1 MLAFGDE
8 EGSRFPVTLTSS
20 SACAGVFDNE
30 ELASADANGVTV
42 AEALRAYGKD
52 PKDIAA
58 AAYRSDE
65 AAGYIEVHIE
75 QGPVLESKGEP
86 LGIVTGIVGQ
96 VRLRVTVTGEAGHAG
111 TVPMNLRH
119 DAYAGAAEMALA
131 LEKIARE
138 HPEDGM
144 VGTVGRIEAVP
155 GAVNIIPGRVLFT
168 VDLRSLTDAL
178 RVEATERF
186 AAEAAR
192 IAKARGLTV
201 SIETFHEIAT
211 AHCAPA
217 LQDALAASVTEL
229 GHTPIRLPSG
239 AGHDAQVM
247 ARLCPVGDAVRALP
261 RRHQSQSGGVR
272 QRCRHGSRHCGTH
285 QIHRTVQTMSD
296 FIERNFS
303 REVELLKALVRVPSD
318 NPPGDCARHGEAAAK
333 LFEGL
338 GFKVERHPVPA
349 EFVKKHGMV
358 SVTNLVI
365 RERFGSGKGADD
377 RAQRPWRCGSAGTRL
392 EPRSLRR
399 GGTRR
404 RDLRPRRRGVEVG
417 FRELWLRAAGAE
429 GQSGRARRHGGT
441 ASDL

>member
-1 MLAFGDE
+1 MIAPDPAALGARAEAMITDLAAISAEPGRLVRLFLTPEHRRAADLVAGWMRAAGLTVSEDALGTVRGRVGDAKRRLLIGSHIDTVVDAGKYDGPLGVIAGILAAEQFARAKVELPFGIDVLAFGDE

-20 SACAGVFDNE
+20 SACAGVFDRE

-42 AEALRAYGKD
+42 GEALKAYGKD

-58 AAYRSDE
+58 AAYRNDE
-65 AAGYIEVHIE
+65 AAGYVEVHIE
-75 QGPVLESKGEP
+75 QGPVLESRSEP

-111 TVPMNLRH
+111 TVPMKLRH

-131 LEKIARE
+131 LEKIAKE

-168 VDLRSLTDAL
+168 VDLRALTDAL
-178 RVEATERF
+178 RVGATERF
-186 AAEAAR
+186 ATEAAR

-201 SIETFHEIAT
+201 SIETFHQIAT

-247 ARLCPVGDAVRALP
+247 ARLCPAAMLFV
-261 RRHQSQSGGVR
+261 
-272 QRCRHGSRHCGTH
+272 RCRRGISHNPAEFASVADMGLAIAALTK
-285 QIHRTVQTMSD
+285 
-296 FIERNFS
+296 FIERF
-303 REVELLKALVRVPSD
+303 
-318 NPPGDCARHGEAAAK
+318 
-333 LFEGL
+333 
-338 GFKVERHPVPA
+338 
-349 EFVKKHGMV
+349 
-358 SVTNLVI
+358 
-365 RERFGSGKGADD
+365 
-377 RAQRPWRCGSAGTRL
+377 RP
-392 EPRSLRR
+392 
-399 GGTRR
+399 
-404 RDLRPRRRGVEVG
+404 
-417 FRELWLRAAGAE
+417 
-429 GQSGRARRHGGT
+429 
-441 ASDL
+441 